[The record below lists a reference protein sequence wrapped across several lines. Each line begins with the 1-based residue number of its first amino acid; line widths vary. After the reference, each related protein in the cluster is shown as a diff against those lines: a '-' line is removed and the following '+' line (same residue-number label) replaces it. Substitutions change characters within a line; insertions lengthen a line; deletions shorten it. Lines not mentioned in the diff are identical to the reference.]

1 MHSEEGGPPRSE
13 PEPPAEGLAGSRRAR
28 QRTSGGAARSG
39 INWGWGWLALT
50 RQPELELEL
59 QLRAKQPAASPGLR
73 LGANGPWRSGVRS
86 QEARGQAGGGRH
98 WRQRPAAA
106 KSQKEQAPALLL
118 ASCFL
123 WLACGVW
130 LVAVLR
136 VVPVHMPQLCRMP
149 HATCHMPHVHWRMA
163 MADGDMAIIL
173 DIRY

>member
-86 QEARGQAGGGRH
+86 QEARGQAGGGH

-123 WLACGVW
+123 WLVACGLWLCCVW
-130 LVAVLR
+130 S
-136 VVPVHMPQLCRMP
+136 LCTCHSYAACHMP
-149 HATCHMPHVHWRMA
+149 HATCHMYIGVWRWRMA
-163 MADGDMAIIL
+163 TW
-173 DIRY
+173 RSY